1 MGSAPAGGEYP
12 APQPTGWIR
21 PTWRSR
27 QADYPGSPYAPYSTT
42 GPPTYFWLSLACTLL
57 FFPMGLVA
65 VAYSILVTRRSQS
78 GDVSGAAKAS
88 HLARTWC
95 LATLVAF
102 TVIAVVVGLT
112 GVHT

>member
-1 MGSAPAGGEYP
+1 VASIPP
-12 APQPTGWIR
+12 QQPTGWIR

-27 QADYPGSPYAPYSTT
+27 QVEYPDPQYAPYSTT
-42 GPPTYFWLSLACTLL
+42 SPPTYFWLSLACTLL

-78 GDVSGAAKAS
+78 GDVTGAAKAS

-102 TVIAVVVGLT
+102 TVIAVVVGVT
-112 GVHT
+112 GVHA

>member
-1 MGSAPAGGEYP
+1 VAGFPPRQPAGWLRP
-12 APQPTGWIR
+12 A
-21 PTWRSR
+21 WRSR
-27 QADYPGSPYAPYSTT
+27 QPEYPGSPYAPYAT
-42 GPPTYFWLSLACTLL
+42 GTPPTYFWLSLVCTFL

-78 GDVSGAAKAS
+78 GDVLGAAKAS

-112 GVHT
+112 GAHV